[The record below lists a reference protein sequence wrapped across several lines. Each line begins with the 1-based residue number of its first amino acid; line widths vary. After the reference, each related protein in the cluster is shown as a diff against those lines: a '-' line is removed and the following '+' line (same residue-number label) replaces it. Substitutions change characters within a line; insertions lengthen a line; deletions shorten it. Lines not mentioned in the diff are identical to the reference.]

1 MKIANFEVG
10 NGKPFFLM
18 SGPCV
23 IESEEHTL
31 YMAEK
36 IKNITDKLGL
46 KLIFKASFDKANKDS

>member
-23 IESEEHTL
+23 IESEQ
-31 YMAEK
+31 MAMDTAGYLAEVTK
-36 IKNITDKLGL
+36 DLGINFG
-46 KLIFKASFDKANKDS
+46 KQK